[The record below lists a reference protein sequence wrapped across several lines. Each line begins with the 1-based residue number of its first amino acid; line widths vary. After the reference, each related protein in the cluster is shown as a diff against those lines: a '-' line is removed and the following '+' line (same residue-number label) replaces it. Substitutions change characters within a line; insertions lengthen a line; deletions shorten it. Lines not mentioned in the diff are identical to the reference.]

1 MGNHVGSHAV
11 VLGASMAG
19 LLATRVLSES
29 YERVTVVDRDTL
41 TGVWGPRRGVPQGPH
56 AHGLLARGH
65 QILEEL
71 FPGLTKELTDES
83 DVPLG
88 DLNGDIRWYFGG
100 HRVAHGH
107 YGLACISATRPIL
120 EAHIRN
126 RVAALANVTMIEET
140 DIVGVEASADR
151 SRVIGA
157 YIQRHGVSTSEFLAA
172 DLVVDATGRGS
183 RSPVWLEELGYE
195 RPAEDKIKVSLAY
208 TTRHYK
214 LKRDIFQGDLSINP
228 VAGPGSPR
236 GAIFSRIK
244 ESDPF
249 YAELSL
255 AGMLGDHPP
264 TDHDGFEA
272 FARSLPA
279 KEIGDA
285 ISDAEPLTDPVTFR
299 FPASVRK
306 RYERLTR
313 FPAGLLPIGD
323 AVCSFNPVYGQ
334 GMSVAALEAMTL
346 RTLLAKGSVPA
357 PRKYLKAIA
366 KVIDVAWDVAAGGDL
381 ADPAV
386 EGERTRKI
394 KFQNS
399 FNAKV
404 VGAAMQDATVT
415 DLFFR
420 VACFVESPGA
430 FFKPSNLRKIFWP
443 KPSAPQ
449 LKAVPSVPQQR
460 DGQQR
465 AA

>member
-1 MGNHVGSHAV
+1 VGNHVGNHAV

-29 YERVTVVDRDTL
+29 YDRVTVVDRDTL
-41 TGVWGPRRGVPQGPH
+41 TGVVEPRRGVPQGPH
-56 AHGLLARGH
+56 AHGLLAKGH

-71 FPGLTKELTDES
+71 FPGLTTELTEQS

-120 EAHIRN
+120 EAHVRA
-126 RVAALANVTMIEET
+126 RVAALPNVTIIEET
-140 DIVGVEASADR
+140 DIVGVEATADR
-151 SRVIGA
+151 SRVTGA
-157 YIQRHGVSTSEFLAA
+157 TVQRHGATTPEFLPA
-172 DLVVDATGRGS
+172 DLVVDASGRGS
-183 RSPVWLEELGYE
+183 RTPVWLEEFGYE
-195 RPAEDKIKVSLAY
+195 RPFEEKIKVGLAY

-244 ESDPF
+244 ESDPL

-264 TDHDGFEA
+264 TDHEGFEA
-272 FARSLPA
+272 FAKSLPA
-279 KEIGDA
+279 PEIGDA
-285 ISDAEPLTDPVTFR
+285 ISDATPLTDPVTFR

-306 RYERLTR
+306 RFERLTR
-313 FPAGLLPIGD
+313 FPAGLLVIGD

-334 GMSVAALEAMTL
+334 GMSVAAIEATTL
-346 RTLLAKGSVPA
+346 RTLLGKGVVPA
-357 PRKYLKAIA
+357 PRKYFKAIA

-381 ADPAV
+381 ANPEV
-386 EGERTRKI
+386 EGKRTAKI
-394 KFQNS
+394 KFGNS
-399 FNAKV
+399 FNVKV
-404 VGAAMQDATVT
+404 IGAAMQDATVT

-430 FFKPSNLRKIFWP
+430 FFRPANLRKILWP
-443 KPSAPQ
+443 KPSQPQ
-449 LKAVPSVPQQR
+449 LRVVPSLPRDDQQR
-460 DGQQR
+460 R
-465 AA
+465 SAA